1 MYIYNMRL
9 LKQEDNRYKL
19 NLDKIVFIY
28 RIHDNCLF
36 QLGTLKQNEN
46 VILDIPS
53 DSYLSVKRGNLVGE
67 ILVPNETILETHIQS
82 NHYFCLI
89 LAEELLY

>member
-1 MYIYNMRL
+1 LIYNQSDCIHQTNKMNNPTFFAN
-9 LKQEDNRYKL
+9 KKDQ
-19 NLDKIVFIY
+19 IVFIY

-53 DSYLSVKRGNLVGE
+53 NSYLSIKRGNLIGE
-67 ILVPNETILETHIQS
+67 ILVPNETILETANHS
-82 NHYFCLI
+82 HNHYHF
-89 LAEELLY
+89 